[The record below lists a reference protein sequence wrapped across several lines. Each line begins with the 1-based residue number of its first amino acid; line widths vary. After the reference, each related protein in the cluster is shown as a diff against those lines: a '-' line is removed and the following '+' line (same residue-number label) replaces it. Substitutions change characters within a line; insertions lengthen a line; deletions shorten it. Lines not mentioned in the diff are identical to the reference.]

1 MKIKPFF
8 LFLMS
13 VTVAAIAFFLPN
25 LASPP
30 TPFAWSE
37 QIQVKS
43 VAAQTSPCMAFLLE
57 AAAKAG
63 VQGTITRS
71 DDTQLANGGF
81 LCGLDFAVN
90 DGDSRAT
97 GTSIALRIS
106 PIREESPC
114 EYPEDGLSTFTTFH
128 GYEARAR
135 YESDK
140 KFLEWCMYKG
150 NRFHYPSVSTFS
162 SSIEKYGPAQDPAI
176 IADVVWSLAEDRFP
190 LIPVE
195 DITAPPVAEE
205 EAPQALDPAQ
215 PEETFTLPF
224 DVDVTAGSIA
234 VPIAGALL
242 GAAASAAFS
251 LLSAGTTAASTAAA
265 SAATAASTAGSV
277 AASSAAA
284 AVSTSTAS
292 AAEPPPKIITQ
303 DGQELYWSERP
314 WDEAGPGYV
323 TREEYEFT
331 QRMLSQGYRWT
342 QRYGW
347 QTPEELQQSE
357 QWAEISRHASD
368 QQHAEWRAEYQA
380 NQEAIQQQREEI
392 NRRIQEMDLYLDVQA
407 KLPEFQQKLEA
418 INQSLLD
425 QNIYV
430 ANPLQGDPSL
440 LLDGVSKAAL
450 IGWSY
455 TAGFLTNAR
464 AMTCEEYVFETYG
477 NVYKAVKETFGND
490 TKVQSI
496 IFQEKSTV
504 KPQGF
509 WDRLDKLYDDN
520 HILIKVTMP
529 DGSEYAVDFHQH
541 NDQHHPQPLLL
552 KWKLVKER
560 WQRYLGD
567 DFTERFYMGD
577 KP

>member
-1 MKIKPFF
+1 MKFKPFF
-8 LFLMS
+8 LFLIS
-13 VTVAAIAFFLPN
+13 VAVIAIAFFLPN

-30 TPFAWSE
+30 TLFDWLGR
-37 QIQVKS
+37 IQVKS
-43 VAAQTSPCMAFLLE
+43 VSAQTSPCLAFLLE

-71 DDTQLANGGF
+71 EDTQLANGGF
-81 LCGLDFAVN
+81 VCGLDFTVN

-97 GTSIALRIS
+97 GTNIALRIS
-106 PIREESPC
+106 PILEESPC
-114 EYPEDGLSTFTTFH
+114 EYSEDGSSTLTTFH
-128 GYEARAR
+128 GYEARTR

-150 NRFHYPSVSTFS
+150 NRFYYPSVSTFS
-162 SSIEKYGPAQDPAI
+162 SSIEKYGPAQDPVI
-176 IADVVWSLAEDRFP
+176 IADVIWSLAEDRFP

-195 DITAPPVAEE
+195 DITAPPAAEE
-205 EAPQALDPAQ
+205 EAPEAIDPAQ
-215 PEETFTLPF
+215 PEEAFALPA
-224 DVDVTAGSIA
+224 DVTAGSIA

-251 LLSAGTTAASTAAA
+251 LLSAGTTAASTAG
-265 SAATAASTAGSV
+265 SA

-284 AVSTSTAS
+284 PVSASTAS

-357 QWAEISRHASD
+357 KWAEISRHATD

-407 KLPEFQQKLEA
+407 KLPEFRQKLEA

-440 LLDGVSKAAL
+440 ILDGLSKVAL
-450 IGWSY
+450 VGWSY

-464 AMTCEEYVFETYG
+464 AMTCGEYVLETYG
-477 NVYKAVKETFGND
+477 NVYKAVKETFGKD

-504 KPQGF
+504 NPQGF
-509 WDRLDKLYDDN
+509 LDRLDRLNDDN

-541 NDQHHPQPLLL
+541 NDQLHPQPILQ

-567 DFTERFYMGD
+567 EFTERFYMGD